1 MSSDTI
7 THEKRAEV
15 DKDDHGW
22 AEEES
27 LEEEE
32 AYFANHSDWKSV
44 DADRRGVRGLCK

>member
-27 LEEEE
+27 LEEDSKTFFLSS
-32 AYFANHSDWKSV
+32 YSY
-44 DADRRGVRGLCK
+44 